1 MSKAMVIINM
11 PICCGECRVF
21 QNNGNDCWC
30 SITREDTTSLAMP
43 ESCPL
48 KPLPERK
55 DDYEIMDSWE
65 LEGILNAEVRGY
77 NKCLEDLLGDEE

>member
-1 MSKAMVIINM
+1 MKAIAIINM
-11 PICCGECRVF
+11 PICCGECRLF

-48 KPLPERK
+48 KPLPQKK
-55 DDYEIMDSWE
+55 DENVKLDGFSWE
-65 LEGILNAEVRGY
+65 LESIMNAENRGY
-77 NKCLEDLLGDEE
+77 NKCLEELLGE